1 MTTKPTHA
9 TSESCPLCSACSVL
23 SEDCPWLIA
32 WQLDSL
38 LDSARVSN
46 TSCQLDCALTHNLL
60 LQGLY
65 PTKQP
70 GHLAQVAQ
78 SHARNRGAKHVYNLA
93 APCAAK
99 LSGCSCATQP
109 LAQPATC
116 PQTDFLWGHCWP
128 QGSTAGHGMHLP
140 QKALQCVT
148 DRKH

>member
-9 TSESCPLCSACSVL
+9 TSESWTPCSACSVL

-38 LDSARVSN
+38 LDSVTLPASWTVHS
-46 TSCQLDCALTHNLL
+46 HNLL

-70 GHLAQVAQ
+70 DHLAQVAQ
-78 SHARNRGAKHVYNLA
+78 SHARNRGAKYVYNLA

-148 DRKH
+148 DKKH